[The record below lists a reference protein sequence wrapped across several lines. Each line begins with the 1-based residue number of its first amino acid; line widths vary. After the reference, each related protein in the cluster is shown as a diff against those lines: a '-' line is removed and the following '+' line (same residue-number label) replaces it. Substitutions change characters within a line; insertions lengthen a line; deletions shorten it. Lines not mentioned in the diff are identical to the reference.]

1 MLVFGSLLL
10 SIIPVLVII
19 YVCLKRESLREFETI
34 YTSFDPQFKIQWDN
48 AVQGLVNAEIEN
60 GIGNLD
66 YSDYQWIRNEYINE
80 AALAL
85 RSMKLTKSQEEIL
98 LNDLHEKITF
108 ENTHSDAVE
117 DIVDLRKSE

>member
-1 MLVFGSLLL
+1 M
-10 SIIPVLVII
+10 
-19 YVCLKRESLREFETI
+19 
-34 YTSFDPQFKIQWDN
+34 
-48 AVQGLVNAEIEN
+48 NAEIEN

-85 RSMKLTKSQEEIL
+85 RSMKLTKNQEEIL
-98 LNDLHEKITF
+98 LNDLHEKVTF